1 MMEYTLCHGGLE
13 HLHLNSISDIIMK
26 METYKKCG
34 VRMMMNDVLK
44 LCWVERLII
53 VVDLGV

>member
-1 MMEYTLCHGGLE
+1 MPQCSGLE

>member
-1 MMEYTLCHGGLE
+1 MMEYTLCYGGLE